1 MKGSLVTKTHEVDG
15 EAVEASVTTGRTRG
29 SRPNATPPPPP
40 PPQVR
45 QPLPSPI
52 NWWKLDDE
60 ERAETLEVLGEWVP
74 ELVRRYG
81 LRDSVVPPCWYQHE
95 ALVQEL
101 LALFQYRNQQQVQKT
116 APPSAMLDFHYQFD
130 LAIRRL
136 SSWTSA
142 TGCNSAEHH
151 ETPLS
156 MWVAPGI
163 VRASTWAVEFE
174 DHVNSVRARNTETKE

>member
-1 MKGSLVTKTHEVDG
+1 MSEAAHPYQVTHESFIGGVR
-15 EAVEASVTTGRTRG
+15 ERG
-29 SRPNATPPPPP
+29 VRPQPEKPPSIPLR
-40 PPQVR
+40 PQ
-45 QPLPSPI
+45 LPSPI
-52 NWWKLDDE
+52 NWWKLDGE

-74 ELVRRYG
+74 ELIRRYG

-101 LALFQYRNQQQVQKT
+101 LALFQYRNQQQVQET